1 MKSVKK
7 LLSEN
12 KDKVLPGDDVKE
24 RIKRELG
31 IDETA
36 PSLAYAHGGE
46 KSVSRGKRN
55 ALIAAAAAVLAVIVA
70 LSVILPVALSRTGA
84 PLPPGPGYNKFGD
97 ITSADSFYAYG
108 AASIGTIL
116 SAADNTEVSGRVATS
131 AARDRDDDDDDDD
144 DGYRPGEGSF
154 GDIENVTATVNRY
167 MSLVE
172 SLLGEGSIT
181 GKMGAGEE
189 GYEHSMIVSYTDLL
203 GGTVTYTMYYDKTLV
218 SSETDDDEVEED
230 YSLEGVLVIGDAR
243 YPVEGSYE
251 TETEEDE
258 TGSEMSFVAYTSED
272 RRSYIAVEQE
282 LETETEDGETET
294 EKEFVYSVY
303 ENGRRVERTTVEYES
318 EEDELEL
325 VMTIEADGR
334 KETLVFEDET
344 DDGKRVLRVSGD
356 LDGVPVSFRIYIESG
371 EYRYVFDN
379 GEEQD
384 WERDR

>member
-1 MKSVKK
+1 
-7 LLSEN
+7 
-12 KDKVLPGDDVKE
+12 
-24 RIKRELG
+24 
-31 IDETA
+31 
-36 PSLAYAHGGE
+36 
-46 KSVSRGKRN
+46 
-55 ALIAAAAAVLAVIVA
+55 
-70 LSVILPVALSRTGA
+70 
-84 PLPPGPGYNKFGD
+84 
-97 ITSADSFYAYG
+97 
-108 AASIGTIL
+108 
-116 SAADNTEVSGRVATS
+116 
-131 AARDRDDDDDDDD
+131 
-144 DGYRPGEGSF
+144 
-154 GDIENVTATVNRY
+154 
-167 MSLVE
+167 
-172 SLLGEGSIT
+172 
-181 GKMGAGEE
+181 
-189 GYEHSMIVSYTDLL
+189 MIVSYTDLL

-243 YPVEGSYE
+243 YPVEGRYE

-258 TGSEMSFVAYTSED
+258 TGSEMSFVAYTSKD

-334 KETLVFEDET
+334 KETLVFEYET

-356 LDGVPVSFRIYIESG
+356 LDGVPVSFRIYIESD